1 MDNQPVYSPWRKYIS
16 EPDIITFYAGDECPI
31 VLEKALALEI
41 IDDTTFDYL
50 CEYLDEDER
59 AACIAFNSGGE
70 FLPQMSND
78 WGCIELPSNIGGE
91 VLHAGTG
98 GKPAA
103 DFYVNSWR
111 IPFAN
116 ESVRVEA
123 SMTAAFSADECSGG
137 PLSLKIWGDEAS
149 KIDNLEPVCVR
160 YKQQVKQQIKEYIQ
174 FANEQEEDMK
184 KQESKGKAAL
194 KSVRKTSLGV
204 NGSKFNSQAA
214 LARAAARRAYRAEM
228 AAQ

>member
-41 IDDTTFDYL
+41 IDDNVFDYL
-50 CEYLDEDER
+50 CKHLDEDER
-59 AACIAFNSGGE
+59 AASIAFSSSGE

-78 WGCIELPSNIGGE
+78 WDFIKLPSDLEGE

-103 DFYVNSWR
+103 EFYVNSWG

-116 ESVRVEA
+116 ESTRVEA
-123 SMTAAFSADECSGG
+123 SMTAAFGADQCSGG
-137 PLSLKIWGDEAS
+137 PLSLKTWGDESS

-160 YKQQVKQQIKEYIQ
+160 YKQRIEQEIKEYIQ
-174 FANEQEEDMK
+174 FANEQEEDMN

-214 LARAAARRAYRAEM
+214 LARAAARKAYRAEM